1 MEFGFATQQLSA
13 KLGGVNDS
21 YCVGCVNYNTKPFCG
36 APLLLSW
43 GRYQRFFW
51 STLMVHCDIFHASK
65 GSDVIFFFFMNGASI
80 SLTMIRLRQG
90 PLIVPSSRE
99 SKSKSTRPLIPPQ
112 WMEM

>member
-65 GSDVIFFFFMNGASI
+65 GSDVIFFF
-80 SLTMIRLRQG
+80 L
-90 PLIVPSSRE
+90 
-99 SKSKSTRPLIPPQ
+99 
-112 WMEM
+112 